1 MILKVI
7 LKLKRFSV
15 KRFLCEHA
23 VRADTFF
30 FYAFAAFS
38 LWYWLECVCLLYFGH
53 GIRLSI
59 LYASDVFYDFY
70 FALLTGYALLT
81 FLYKRKR
88 WGHVFVFLW
97 VGTWVFVLI
106 SGTERSFGEL
116 EHALIHK
123 ITGMVLII
131 FFVRFS
137 SKIAENLKKR
147 EEGKSCS

>member
-1 MILKVI
+1 MLTII
-7 LKLKRFSV
+7 LKLKKFSAERFIC
-15 KRFLCEHA
+15 KHA

-30 FYAFAAFS
+30 FYAFTAFS
-38 LWYWLECVCLLYFGH
+38 LWYWLECISLTYFGQ
-53 GIRLSI
+53 GIYLSI

-88 WGHVFVFLW
+88 WGHVFIFLW
-97 VGTWVFVLI
+97 LGTWILVSL
-106 SGTERSFGEL
+106 SSTERPIGEL
-116 EHALIHK
+116 ERALIHK

-137 SKIAENLKKR
+137 SKIVENLKKR
-147 EEGKSCS
+147 EEGNSCD